1 MKNKTLTLLLYI
13 FCGILFTSCTKTM
26 STGIDKDNWLTL
38 SDQKVNLNVAN
49 EYTYTVTVDAKTSWT
64 AISDNDWVT
73 VEPAKGDAGTTQVK
87 IIYAE
92 TDIDDSGHIIFR
104 SSLQDLNEKEID
116 VTIEKR
122 EWLIPSENDVRLDI
136 VNDNAI
142 ITVDAI
148 TDWIVSSA
156 SDWIVVEPSTGKA
169 GITQVKIT
177 SKLRDEEKTGSV
189 TFKSRRQGLDEID
202 INVFFDNREWLTISE
217 PDVTLNIVN
226 DYAIITVDAM
236 TDWTVSSSSEW
247 LTVEPSDGTAGT
259 TQIKI
264 TSALEKDMDNS
275 SKLVFKSKKDIFNDF
290 EMPIKICD
298 VFDDKFE
305 QVLISKEISLKT
317 VNTVIG
323 LNVSFKKLSSLKG
336 IEYFESLT
344 KLLCFGN
351 ELTHLDISR
360 NTKLTELNCWM
371 NKLTSLDVSKN
382 TELTS
387 LDCCGNQ
394 LTSLDVN
401 KNTNLTDLDCSANQ
415 LTSLD
420 VSKSTNLTTLD
431 CAINELTYLNIS
443 GNTKLKELI
452 CWDNELPNLDIS
464 KNIKLYKL
472 ICRQNP
478 GNGNK
483 FPVKA
488 WFDNNT
494 IPKALEI
501 NRYEGSSANN
511 LSWQYG
517 SRTIT
522 IDFYK

>member
-1 MKNKTLTLLLYI
+1 M
-13 FCGILFTSCTKTM
+13 
-26 STGIDKDNWLTL
+26 
-38 SDQKVNLNVAN
+38 
-49 EYTYTVTVDAKTSWT
+49 
-64 AISDNDWVT
+64 
-73 VEPAKGDAGTTQVK
+73 
-87 IIYAE
+87 
-92 TDIDDSGHIIFR
+92 
-104 SSLQDLNEKEID
+104 
-116 VTIEKR
+116 
-122 EWLIPSENDVRLDI
+122 
-136 VNDNAI
+136 
-142 ITVDAI
+142 
-148 TDWIVSSA
+148 
-156 SDWIVVEPSTGKA
+156 
-169 GITQVKIT
+169 
-177 SKLRDEEKTGSV
+177 
-189 TFKSRRQGLDEID
+189 
-202 INVFFDNREWLTISE
+202 
-217 PDVTLNIVN
+217 
-226 DYAIITVDAM
+226 
-236 TDWTVSSSSEW
+236 
-247 LTVEPSDGTAGT
+247 
-259 TQIKI
+259 
-264 TSALEKDMDNS
+264 
-275 SKLVFKSKKDIFNDF
+275 DF

-517 SRTIT
+517 SSTIT